1 MHFHARSLFGASGI
15 VKRWGLLVVSGHERA
30 PKGRPSR
37 GCPSGDGESHMS
49 GYATYQE
56 LPAKGTLGEL
66 MGRSIDTRPFP
77 AMQLS
82 NLAGFLATFLG
93 K

>member
-1 MHFHARSLFGASGI
+1 LFRASGI

-30 PKGRPSR
+30 PKGQPSR
-37 GCPSGDGESHMS
+37 GCPFGDGESHMS
-49 GYATYQE
+49 GYATYLE
-56 LPAKGTLGEL
+56 LPPKVTLGEM
-66 MGRSIDTRPFP
+66 MGRSMDTRPFP

-82 NLAGFLATFLG
+82 NLAGCVATFLG